1 MPSMILVSE
10 TQASGGRTSK
20 SQKAPNKEV
29 PSAEFILRLH
39 FKLSVRRYRIVPVLK
54 PIWVCLKMSSPKF
67 GQFLMGKMMTTL

>member
-1 MPSMILVSE
+1 MILVSE

-39 FKLSVRRYRIVPVLK
+39 FKLSVRGYGIVPVQFTHLG
-54 PIWVCLKMSSPKF
+54 VSEKMF
-67 GQFLMGKMMTTL
+67 GPPNLANFEWGK